1 VEITRGKTM
10 KRIYST
16 GICVSIL
23 VLSQLFVYPMARAE
37 KSVPASQK
45 ETTQKGAAVTPDPGS
60 YIIGPGDVLDIM
72 VWKEDDLNRE
82 VMVRLDGKITFPL
95 LDDIVAAGRTP
106 LQLKEIIQKKLAGFI
121 ESPFV
126 TVSLKGSGSQKFYIL
141 GEVVHTGEYPLVKK
155 LTVLQAFALA
165 GGFTEW
171 ASKKEILL
179 IREENGKKKTIRIN
193 YKEIASGK
201 DLDKDIPI
209 QANDTIVVP

>member
-1 VEITRGKTM
+1 M
-10 KRIYST
+10 KRIVSM
-16 GICVSIL
+16 GLCVSML
-23 VLSQLFVYPMARAE
+23 VLSQLFLYSIAHA
-37 KSVPASQK
+37 KQSVPAPKK
-45 ETTQKGAAVTPDPGS
+45 ETTQKRVAVTPDPHA

-121 ESPFV
+121 DSPFV

-193 YKEIASGK
+193 YKKIASGE
-201 DLDKDIPI
+201 DLDKDIQI